1 MLREKNYDTGKT
13 YLHQK
18 RFIHADSTR
27 ILYNTAHLSKS
38 KIRKRILIKA
48 KTNEKR
54 YKPMKVISFL
64 TGSIPISCDVN
75 FKGDVL
81 ERNIYASANAETAK
95 RHDTRKC

>member
-1 MLREKNYDTGKT
+1 
-13 YLHQK
+13 
-18 RFIHADSTR
+18 
-27 ILYNTAHLSKS
+27 
-38 KIRKRILIKA
+38 
-48 KTNEKR
+48 
-54 YKPMKVISFL
+54 MKVISFL